1 VSGLWTPLA
10 EGPHEAFVDRIHRV
24 ISQFADEHAVVA
36 PLVEVELSDGAR
48 FTIERI
54 APEPGFGMVTLMVHP
69 SRDAEAPDAVVVP
82 LGSIRRIELRA
93 TPEDEVRRFGFAL
106 PGGDEGGD

>member
-10 EGPHEAFVDRIHRV
+10 EGPHEAFVERLHRV
-24 ISQFADEHAVVA
+24 ITAFADEHGVA
-36 PLVEVELSDGAR
+36 SPVVEVELSDGAR
-48 FTIERI
+48 FTVERI
-54 APEPGFGMVTLMVHP
+54 APEPGFGMVTIVVHP

-93 TPEDEVRRFGFAL
+93 RPDDDASRFGFAL
-106 PGGDEGGD
+106 PDRQE